1 MTWRLWKSCD
11 QSSWQQQPREVER
24 GGKVLYCLSFCTPA
38 DSSAW
43 QQDMGVDGLLSVLYL
58 NLHISADLKKGVEDI
73 EVAQRPVSL
82 ITCKI

>member
-1 MTWRLWKSCD
+1 
-11 QSSWQQQPREVER
+11 
-24 GGKVLYCLSFCTPA
+24 
-38 DSSAW
+38 
-43 QQDMGVDGLLSVLYL
+43 MGVDGLLSVLYL